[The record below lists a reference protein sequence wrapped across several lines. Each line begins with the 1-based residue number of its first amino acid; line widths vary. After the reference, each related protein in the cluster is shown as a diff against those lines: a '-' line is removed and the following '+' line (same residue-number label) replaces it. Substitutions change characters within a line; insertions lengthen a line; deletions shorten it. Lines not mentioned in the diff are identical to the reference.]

1 MFGTPELLSE
11 KEGNGWR
18 PENGAPKVDALKGS
32 LLRVAGL
39 PSLLQ
44 CHLKRFQYDW
54 QTDVM
59 SKVNDCFSFPEVLD
73 LASVCTGVKESE
85 KQSTVYDLQSV
96 VVHVGEYG
104 SGHYYAYVR
113 PDIRSDEWYRFNDH
127 EVVQVSFQEVIN
139 DSYGGRVA
147 QKEKAKRGLLSRV
160 FGSKHGSSFGWGGRT
175 SSAYMLQYVRR
186 CDIPELYPDEDE
198 QQQ

>member
-18 PENGAPKVDALKGS
+18 PEKGAPKVDALKGS

-39 PSLLQ
+39 PSVLQ

-59 SKVNDCFSFPEVLD
+59 SKINDRFSFPEVLD
-73 LASVCTGVKESE
+73 LASVCTDVKDSE
-85 KQSTVYDLQSV
+85 KQSTVYDLQAV
-96 VVHVGEYG
+96 VVHAGKYG

-113 PDIRSDEWYRFNDH
+113 PDILRDEWYRFNDH
-127 EVVQVSFQEVIN
+127 EVVKVSFQEVTN

-147 QKEKAKRGLLSRV
+147 QKEKAERGLLRRV
-160 FGSKHGSSFGWGGRT
+160 FGLHSGSFGWGGRT
-175 SSAYMLQYVRR
+175 SCAYMLQYIRR
-186 CDIPELYPDEDE
+186 CDIPKLYPDDEE
-198 QQQ
+198 QQ